1 MGIPP
6 WVTITVLSLLA
17 VGALVGMV
25 VGWRHRT
32 ARTAAA
38 IGELPSAPTDLG
50 AALTGQ
56 IAATYVATTF
66 HDEWLERVTAH
77 GLGVRGRA
85 TVTVYEHALVVTR
98 TGAAELVVP
107 ATALRGVTRSSGMV
121 GKFVADAS
129 IVVITWASSGPDG
142 HEVLL
147 DTGLRPD
154 HSTERD
160 VLDEAVRS
168 ILSTAPAPK
177 EQQ

>member
-1 MGIPP
+1 MGVPHE
-6 WVTITVLSLLA
+6 VTITVLAVLA
-17 VGALVGMV
+17 IGALVGMY
-25 VGWRHRT
+25 VGWRRRS
-32 ARTAAA
+32 ARTALQ
-38 IGELPSAPTDLG
+38 IGALPPAPADSG
-50 AALTGQ
+50 VALTSA
-56 IAATYVATTF
+56 IAASYVATTF
-66 HDEWLERVTAH
+66 HEQWLERVAAH

-85 TVTVYEHALVVTR
+85 TVTVHEHALVVER
-98 TGAAELVVP
+98 AGAPDLLLP
-107 ATALRGVTRSSGMV
+107 ATALRRVGRSSGMV

-129 IVVITWASSGPDG
+129 IVVVTWASTGPDG

-160 VLDEAVRS
+160 VLEDALRS